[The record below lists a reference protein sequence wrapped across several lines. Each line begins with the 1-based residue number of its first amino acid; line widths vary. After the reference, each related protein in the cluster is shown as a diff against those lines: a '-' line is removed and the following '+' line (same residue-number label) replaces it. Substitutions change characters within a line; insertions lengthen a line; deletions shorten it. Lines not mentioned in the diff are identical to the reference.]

1 MSITWDE
8 IKDPRNKFKNND
20 KWYKVTNNEV
30 EISALGSGHTFRPCV
45 LAERYRDFVESVW
58 QYQVN
63 SDDVWITTHPVSL
76 CVCEY
81 FCMFTVC
88 NFLVCYYS
96 GVVRHGFSKI
106 LFLFNCSTQ
115 AQRLQNHYF
124 REMVWLIANNL
135 NYEEGQK
142 VLLRTRSPTIRKL

>member
-30 EISALGSGHTFRPCV
+30 EIGALGSGHKFRPCV

-76 CVCEY
+76 C
-81 FCMFTVC
+81 
-88 NFLVCYYS
+88 L
-96 GVVRHGFSKI
+96 
-106 LFLFNCSTQ
+106 
-115 AQRLQNHYF
+115 
-124 REMVWLIANNL
+124 
-135 NYEEGQK
+135 
-142 VLLRTRSPTIRKL
+142 